1 MVWKSHYTVVKD
13 TYYWSNIDLLLRH
26 TCGLEK
32 PLQEVPVES
41 KERLL
46 SQCTAAHVSWQLAGD
61 APVLR
66 VHATVS
72 GTSKLSVSR
81 ARALS
86 LSGTCTMAWLLW
98 QLFQGPARLIHTQ
111 KNMKTKHTHTHTH
124 THTTRH
130 LVQSEGRVCVW
141 RGDQGKYAEAR
152 RR

>member
-72 GTSKLSVSR
+72 GNSKLSVSR

-86 LSGTCTMAWLLW
+86 LWYVHNGVAFVAIVSRSSATDT
-98 QLFQGPARLIHTQ
+98 HT
-111 KNMKTKHTHTHTH
+111 KKHENKTYTHTHTH
-124 THTTRH
+124 THNAAF
-130 LVQSEGRVCVW
+130 GA
-141 RGDQGKYAEAR
+141 K
-152 RR
+152 